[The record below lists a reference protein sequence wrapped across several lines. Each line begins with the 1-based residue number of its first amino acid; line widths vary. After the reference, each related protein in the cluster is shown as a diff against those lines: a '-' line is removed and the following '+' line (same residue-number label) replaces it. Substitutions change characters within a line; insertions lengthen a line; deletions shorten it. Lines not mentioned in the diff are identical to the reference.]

1 MTSCEF
7 LRDILEV
14 VSSRQWNYLV
24 WSSGEEPEGRCLES
38 AGGGQAGGGRGLSPW
53 EGEGEEKAQ
62 DRALGGALR
71 RRRRENQE
79 GTNRRWEEVWCG
91 LRS

>member
-14 VSSRQWNYLV
+14 MSSRHRNYLV

-62 DRALGGALR
+62 DRALGGGSFEEKEEGEPR
-71 RRRRENQE
+71 RD
-79 GTNRRWEEVWCG
+79 
-91 LRS
+91 